1 MKKSTKKITRA
12 EFNAEYAAV
21 AEAIKEVK
29 ALLRKA
35 AKKIRPVAKRAWKL
49 YEQAD
54 RSFYVRAETKAGRR
68 VVPVTPLFKGLPR
81 KMDTLDTWCNIDLDI
96 AQLVR
101 EI

>member
-35 AKKIRPVAKRAWKL
+35 AAKIRPVAKRAWKL
-49 YEQAD
+49 YDQAD
-54 RSFYVRAETKAGRR
+54 RSFYVQAAQDRR
-68 VVPVTPLFKGLPR
+68 RPAPMFKGLPR
-81 KMDTLDTWCNIDLDI
+81 KMNTLDVWCNIDLDI
-96 AQLVR
+96 IQLVR

>member
-29 ALLRKA
+29 AILRTA
-35 AKKIRPVAKRAWKL
+35 ATKIRPVAKRAWKL

-54 RSFYVRAETKAGRR
+54 RSFYVRADTKTGRR
-68 VVPVTPLFKGLPR
+68 PAPMFKGLPR
-81 KMDTLDTWCNIDLDI
+81 KMNTLDVWCNIDLDI
-96 AQLVR
+96 AQFVR